1 MSETDNEYADRRSLP
16 SLVARAA
23 DIADRFEFR
32 NSCALAYVP
41 LLQTL
46 VAQVRGGVIGEMGT
60 GAGIGTSWM
69 MLSAS
74 PDTRIVTIESHGERS
89 AAVREHFA
97 GVPNVDV
104 VCGDALE
111 LAAYGPF
118 DLIFCDA
125 GPGKITDQDT
135 TIAMTKRGG
144 TILLDDLTPG
154 RTDLDWWYACPDV
167 VTATIWVT
175 QELGAILA
183 VRR

>member
-1 MSETDNEYADRRSLP
+1 VSESDNEYADRRSLP

-23 DIADRFEFR
+23 DIADRFDFR
-32 NSCALAYVP
+32 NSCAKAYVP

-46 VAQVRGGVIGEMGT
+46 TAQVRGGVIGEMGT

-69 MLSAS
+69 ALAAS
-74 PDTRIVTIESHGERS
+74 PDTRIVTIERDGERS

-97 GVPNVDV
+97 GLANVSV
-104 VCGDALE
+104 VCGDALALGE
-111 LAAYGPF
+111 HGPF

-125 GPGKITDQDT
+125 GPGKITDQDA

-154 RTDLDWWYACPDV
+154 RTDLDWWYESPDV

-175 QELGAILA
+175 PELGAILA